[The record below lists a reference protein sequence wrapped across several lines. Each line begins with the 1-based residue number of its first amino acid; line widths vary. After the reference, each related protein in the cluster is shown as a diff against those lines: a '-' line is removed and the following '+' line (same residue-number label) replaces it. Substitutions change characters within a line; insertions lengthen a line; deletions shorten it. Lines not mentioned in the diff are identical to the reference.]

1 MFKTGIIL
9 FVTKLDNFNNE
20 PLRTKL
26 IKEVGKH
33 CIEEVEFVFET
44 RSEMISKLTC
54 VLEKRLSK
62 YLKQIQEKLTRYSP
76 PTENTGSSLCE
87 VNAILRRLKQAERYP
102 ENLTENDE
110 EYESGHLKIN
120 RILKR
125 FSESLLYYEING
137 NILNVV
143 ANDKGVKE
151 GIEACLLEAGFENL
165 HLVINVQDHLSVSEL
180 SKTGEPL
187 HGAKFVYVNEGVDAF
202 HANKCYATTGSLMF
216 TSNNNRM
223 VAVTCRHALK
233 HVDTCYTL
241 IDNKVVKLGK
251 EMPQP
256 NNKMEKL
263 HDDIAVILIDEV
275 TRSIIYEKCEKLLI
289 DDFGYPSPAKVSLQ
303 DLKVGDIVHK
313 RGATTGLTTGTVK
326 KVETTI
332 HDKKFVIPSTVIY
345 IAGWNS
351 KSFAEK
357 GDSGSLVFR
366 HSLSPEK
373 DSLNVVAM
381 VQAKTTIPYVGE
393 RIICFPM
400 KKGCE
405 TLIQNI
411 PELQDLQF
419 YDR

>member
-1 MFKTGIIL
+1 MY
-9 FVTKLDNFNNE
+9 V
-20 PLRTKL
+20 
-26 IKEVGKH
+26 
-33 CIEEVEFVFET
+33 
-44 RSEMISKLTC
+44 SW
-54 VLEKRLSK
+54 
-62 YLKQIQEKLTRYSP
+62 
-76 PTENTGSSLCE
+76 
-87 VNAILRRLKQAERYP
+87 
-102 ENLTENDE
+102 NDFFF
-110 EYESGHLKIN
+110 HW
-120 RILKR
+120 R

-151 GIEACLLEAGFENL
+151 GIEDGLLEAGFKNL

-216 TSNNNRM
+216 TSNKNRM
-223 VAVTCRHALK
+223 YAVTCRHALK

-332 HDKKFVIPSTVIY
+332 HDNVIY

-400 KKGCE
+400 KKGCG

-419 YDR
+419 YDRWHLNCIVVLNSIVIKYFIKNILNSLRYMLASLMSISCLLATTDIYYTIPFLVEEMTQRFI

>member
-1 MFKTGIIL
+1 MIT
-9 FVTKLDNFNNE
+9 
-20 PLRTKL
+20 
-26 IKEVGKH
+26 
-33 CIEEVEFVFET
+33 VE
-44 RSEMISKLTC
+44 
-54 VLEKRLSK
+54 
-62 YLKQIQEKLTRYSP
+62 
-76 PTENTGSSLCE
+76 
-87 VNAILRRLKQAERYP
+87 
-102 ENLTENDE
+102 
-110 EYESGHLKIN
+110 
-120 RILKR
+120 
-125 FSESLLYYEING
+125 
-137 NILNVV
+137 
-143 ANDKGVKE
+143 
-151 GIEACLLEAGFENL
+151 
-165 HLVINVQDHLSVSEL
+165 DHLSVSEL

-187 HGAKFVYVNEGVDAF
+187 HGAKFVYVNEGVAAF
-202 HANKCYATTGSLMF
+202 HSNQSFATTGSLMF

-233 HVDTCYTL
+233 QVDTCYTL
-241 IDNKVVKLGK
+241 IDNDVVKLGK

-263 HDDIAVILIDEV
+263 HDDIAVVLIDEM

-289 DDFGYPSPAKVSLQ
+289 DDFGHPSPAKVSLQ

-332 HDKKFVIPSTVIY
+332 HDKKFVSPSTVIY

-351 KSFAEK
+351 KPFAEK